1 MGRESLCAWS
11 RIACWDRPRLSRWEL
26 RRRGVLSVPRWPWV

>member
-11 RIACWDRPRLSRWEL
+11 RIACWDRPS
-26 RRRGVLSVPRWPWV
+26 